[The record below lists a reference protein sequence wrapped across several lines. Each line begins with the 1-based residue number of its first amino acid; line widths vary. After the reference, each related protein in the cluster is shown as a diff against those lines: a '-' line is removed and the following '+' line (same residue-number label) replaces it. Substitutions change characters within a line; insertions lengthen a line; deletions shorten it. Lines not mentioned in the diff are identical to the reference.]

1 MCNAEQSVLTS
12 KSGDAS
18 NGCRPDI
25 VCTDENDKLKAGD
38 SVVIQNTVYVG
49 FANYTKYNAYDGGD
63 RLVASAPIT
72 ITRGAYPATPGSLM
86 AGGIEVHDTGLWGN
100 EYEAPVGV
108 DIGKYFAAF
117 QFSSFFFMA
126 AYDNTEVSLPD
137 GSTITLNQ
145 GESTSYSVSQ
155 GDKLTSTKPIQVDF
169 ITGDV
174 MSFYE
179 LRWFTLLPT
188 NSWSNSY
195 VTPVGDT
202 VGKTKM
208 LVYNPHPKT
217 IYVEYTILV
226 NGVETTLRKKVKKRK
241 ATLTNVIPSDSGA
254 IIESTGGESFIA
266 LSFTDTEYR
275 TSTGQK
281 TASQWYD
288 WGFPVTP
295 TYLLTPQVL
304 IGWGYGCTNNNCY
317 GTFLFRGAIVDS

>member
-1 MCNAEQSVLTS
+1 M
-12 KSGDAS
+12 
-18 NGCRPDI
+18 
-25 VCTDENDKLKAGD
+25 
-38 SVVIQNTVYVG
+38 IQNTVDIES
-49 FANYTKYNAYDGGD
+49 ANYGTTIVYDGGD

-72 ITRGAYPATPGSLM
+72 ITRGAYPDDPGSLM
-86 AGGIEVHDTGLWGN
+86 AGGIEVHDVGMWGN
-100 EYEAPVGV
+100 EYEAPVGI

-117 QFSSFFFMA
+117 QFSSFFYMA
-126 AYDNTEVSLPD
+126 AEDDTEVTLPD

-145 GESTSYSVSQ
+145 GESSSVMVSQ

-208 LVYNPHPKT
+208 LVYNPNPTT

-226 NGVETTLRKKVKKRK
+226 NGSEVKKSKKVKKGK
-241 ATLTNVIPSDSGA
+241 ATLTGVIPSDSGS
-254 IIESTGGESFIA
+254 IIESTGGENFIA

-275 TSTGQK
+275 TATGQK

-295 TYLLTPQVL
+295 TNLLTPQVL
-304 IGWGYGCTNNNCY
+304 IGWGYGCTNVR
-317 GTFLFRGAIVDS
+317 T